1 MLVQV
6 SALEAQ
12 LQLPEQTVTQA
23 SEPQSSPAHGA
34 DDAFWNRPIHANNAA
49 GSESRAKLLQPDMQ
63 HPSQTG
69 PSSSAQSN
77 AHGMSIL
84 ETPFADAAAQPL
96 ADAPSSN
103 AEPEAVQVTHV
114 YTVLMPPRHVSS

>member
-12 LQLPEQTVTQA
+12 LQLPEQTMTQA
-23 SEPQSSPAHGA
+23 SEPQSSTAHGA
-34 DDAFWNRPIHANNAA
+34 DDALWDRPIHANNAA
-49 GSESRAKLLQPDMQ
+49 GAESRAKLLQPDMQ

-77 AHGMSIL
+77 AHGMGIL
-84 ETPFADAAAQPL
+84 ETPFADAAEPPL
-96 ADAPSSN
+96 ADGPSSN
-103 AEPEAVQVTHV
+103 AEPETVQVTHV
-114 YTVLMPPRHVSS
+114 YTMLTPLRHVSS